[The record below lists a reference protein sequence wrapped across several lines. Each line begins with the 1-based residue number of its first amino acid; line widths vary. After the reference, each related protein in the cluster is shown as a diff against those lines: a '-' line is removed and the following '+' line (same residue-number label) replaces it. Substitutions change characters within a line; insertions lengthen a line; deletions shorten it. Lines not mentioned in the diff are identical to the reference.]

1 LTFNIKHHPIFDTEK
16 VINHYSKKDGVP
28 IKYVCTSAKD
38 SSEWA
43 GDIFYR
49 ETPHP
54 EFGNRYFMLYSTSS
68 RYFGGGLMITSA
80 DTIENVEFTM
90 VEGPQGWE
98 YSQHRHDFRQ
108 VGDVAIDGGRAYTRL
123 VGNVDK
129 PTKIF
134 YVKDGE
140 FHEQTT

>member
-16 VINHYSKKDGVP
+16 VIDHYSKKDGVP

-49 ETPHP
+49 GTPHP
-54 EFGNRYFMLYSTSS
+54 EFGNRYFMLYDH
-68 RYFGGGLMITSA
+68 FEVGVIITSA

-98 YSQHRHDFRQ
+98 YSQHRHDFRS
-108 VGDVAIDGGRAYTRL
+108 VGNVAIDGGRAYTRL
-123 VGNVDK
+123 VGDINV
-129 PTKIF
+129 PTKTF
-134 YVKDGE
+134 YVKNGE
-140 FHEQTT
+140 FHEDRSSRR